1 MLNGQ
6 MTGQEAIHVTIPPSY
21 AECKSASQ
29 VCVVCPISIP
39 MNGVVVVGHC
49 GRGPSSYSL
58 YRYYHQEALGYYN
71 IGTLYTRIIIYLFSR
86 QKFPV
91 VQLFR

>member
-1 MLNGQ
+1 MVD
-6 MTGQEAIHVTIPPSY
+6 QEAIHVTIPPSY

-39 MNGVVVVGHC
+39 MNGEVVVVVGHC

-58 YRYYHQEALGYYN
+58 YRYYHQEALRYYN
-71 IGTLYTRIIIYLFSR
+71 IGTLYTRIIIYLFSY

-91 VQLFR
+91 VLLFR